1 MNPVLALGITQ
12 IVGYG
17 TLYYAFPILVP
28 GVAQSFGRPEA
39 HLYAVFSLG
48 LLLGGLAAP
57 RAGLLMDRVGAP
69 RLMVAGSLLAALALL
84 VVGTAPNFGIWA
96 IGILAIELVAVAV
109 LYDAAFAALVTLR
122 GEGARR
128 AITRLTLIAGFA
140 STIFWPLTSVLTAE
154 FGWRGTVLAYA
165 VLNATLG
172 AGLHLVLAR
181 MRPAQS
187 TVSGAPAPTP
197 VPESA
202 PLPPEMRAAAFRAV
216 AASFALTGAVVMAFG
231 VHMVPILTAAGLG
244 AQAAVVAVL
253 MGPAQVVIRI
263 VDAVFFRRLHPLTV
277 AAVSASALP
286 LATAGLLLGLP
297 PLAAGVLFASFLGI
311 GGGLT
316 SIVRGSVPLALFGQT
331 GYGAQLGRLAFLRTL
346 AASGAP
352 FAFAG
357 LAAGL
362 GQDAAL
368 WFFAAIGVVATL
380 PLLALRARLATE
392 GRLAPL
398 L

>member
-12 IVGYG
+12 IIGYG

-57 RAGLLMDRVGAP
+57 RAGLLMDRLGAP
-69 RLMVAGSLLAALALL
+69 RLMLAGSLLAALALV
-84 VVGTAPNFGIWA
+84 VVGTAPSFAIWA
-96 IGILAIELVAVAV
+96 IAILAIELVAVAV

-140 STIFWPLTSVLTAE
+140 SSIFWPLTSLLVAE
-154 FGWRGTVLAYA
+154 LGWRGTVLAYA
-165 VLNATLG
+165 ALNATLG

-181 MRPAQS
+181 MRPAAAPLP
-187 TVSGAPAPTP
+187 GAPPT
-197 VPESA
+197 VPDTM

-231 VHMVPILTAAGLG
+231 VHMVPVLTAAGLG

-277 AAVSASALP
+277 AAISASALP
-286 LATAGLLLGLP
+286 LAPAGLLLGLP
-297 PLAAGVLFASFLGI
+297 PLAAGVVFATFLGI

-316 SIVRGSVPLALFGQT
+316 SIVRGSVPLALFGRT

-357 LAAGL
+357 LIAGF
-362 GQDAAL
+362 GQDTAL
-368 WFFAAIGVVATL
+368 WLFTAVGVVATV
-380 PLLALRARLATE
+380 PLLALRARLGAE

>member
-57 RAGLLMDRVGAP
+57 RAGLLMDRLGAP
-69 RLMVAGSLLAALALL
+69 RLMVAGSCLAALALV
-84 VVGTAPNFGIWA
+84 VVGTAPSFPVWA
-96 IGILAIELVAVAV
+96 LGILAIELVAVAV

-122 GEGARR
+122 GAGARR

-140 STIFWPLTSVLTAE
+140 STIFWPLTSLLVAE
-154 FGWRGTVLAYA
+154 LGWRGTALAYA
-165 VLNATLG
+165 ALNATLG

-181 MRPAQS
+181 IRPAPS
-187 TVSGAPAPTP
+187 HLSGAPAALPDIT
-197 VPESA
+197 
-202 PLPPEMRAAAFRAV
+202 PLPPEMRRAAFRAV
-216 AASFALTGAVVMAFG
+216 AVSFALTGAVVMAFG
-231 VHMVPILTAAGLG
+231 VHMVPILAAAGLG

-253 MGPAQVVIRI
+253 MGPAQVAIRI
-263 VDAVFFRRLHPLTV
+263 VDALLFRRLHPLTV
-277 AAVSASALP
+277 AAISASALP
-286 LATAGLLLGLP
+286 VASAGLLLGLP

-316 SIVRGSVPLALFGQT
+316 SIVRGSVPLALFGPS

-352 FAFAG
+352 FAFAA
-357 LAAGL
+357 LIAGF

-368 WFFAAIGVVATL
+368 WLFASVGVAATL
-380 PLLALRARLATE
+380 PLLALRSRLAAE

-398 L
+398 R

>member
-69 RLMVAGSLLAALALL
+69 RLMVAGSLLAALALV
-84 VVGTAPNFGIWA
+84 VVGTAPSFGIWA
-96 IGILAIELVAVAV
+96 TGVLAIELVAVAV

-140 STIFWPLTSVLTAE
+140 STIFWPLTSVLAE
-154 FGWRGTVLAYA
+154 ELGWRGTVLAYA
-165 VLNATLG
+165 LLNATLG

-181 MRPAQS
+181 MRPAPAPLP
-187 TVSGAPAPTP
+187 GAPAPLPDGT
-197 VPESA
+197 

-216 AASFALTGAVVMAFG
+216 ATSFALTGAVVMAFG

-253 MGPAQVVIRI
+253 MGPAQVAIRI
-263 VDAVFFRRLHPLTV
+263 VDTLLFRRLHPLTV
-277 AAVSASALP
+277 AAISASALP

-297 PLAAGVLFASFLGI
+297 PLAAGVLFATFLGI

-316 SIVRGSVPLALFGQT
+316 SIVRGSVPLALFGRT

-352 FAFAG
+352 VAFAA
-357 LAAGL
+357 LVAGL

-368 WFFAAIGVVATL
+368 WLFAAVGVIATL
-380 PLLALRARLATE
+380 PLLALRARLGAE

-398 L
+398 V